1 MISVIKDLFSNQVVS
16 AVILTI
22 IGAITKKYIQ
32 FHRRDFFSRSS
43 SEQIKA
49 VEWLRTSSVPIS
61 EQQFRLQSFGL
72 HRDWHLSY
80 KIICLSSDYAQSL
93 IPSLKAVLRYQ
104 GMYTITNG
112 NIYPHKFHK

>member
-1 MISVIKDLFSNQVVS
+1 MISIIKDLFSNQVGS

-61 EQQFRLQSFGL
+61 DPLAKAEQQFRLQSFGL

-80 KIICLSSDYAQSL
+80 KNHMLEFRLCTVINSVLEGSLALSGHVHNY
-93 IPSLKAVLRYQ
+93 
-104 GMYTITNG
+104 
-112 NIYPHKFHK
+112 